1 MSVTS
6 LAASAP
12 RIELAHLPTPLEPLE
27 RLTAALG
34 GPEVWV
40 KRDDCTGLGIGGNK
54 VRKLEYVMADAVAA
68 GADTVIGV
76 GVPQSN
82 AVRQTAAAAARLG
95 LGCHLLLLTGRVPGT
110 GAEYETSGNV
120 LLDRLLGAS
129 VEFVPWQGGDVGA
142 EVKARVERLEAEGR
156 RPYPLPYGISNGL
169 GALGY
174 ARFAVELAGQLEAL
188 RLGAAAVVM
197 AAGSGGT
204 QAGAVLGMR
213 EVLPDTGLVGIDVDA
228 EPDRVR
234 GDVLAVAAE
243 LAALAGVAEPDPA
256 TVEVVAGYA
265 GPGYGVPTDGMVEA
279 VRTAARLEGLLLD
292 PVYTGKAFAG
302 MLDLVRQGRWGRGD
316 RVVFVH
322 TGGTPALFA
331 YRAAFDGA

>member
-1 MSVTS
+1 MSVSS
-6 LAASAP
+6 LVASAP
-12 RIELAHLPTPLEPLE
+12 RIELAHLPTPLEPME

-34 GPEVWV
+34 GPEIWV

-54 VRKLEYVMADAVAA
+54 VRKLEYVMADAVAS

-95 LGCHLLLLTGRVPGT
+95 LGCRLLLLTGRVPGT
-110 GAEYETSGNV
+110 DPDYETSGNV
-120 LLDRLLGAS
+120 LLDRLLGAE
-129 VEFVPWQGGDVGA
+129 VEFVPWGADVAA
-142 EVKARVERLEAEGR
+142 EVRARVERLEADGH
-156 RPYPLPYGISNGL
+156 RPYPLPYGISTGL

-174 ARFAVELAGQLEAL
+174 ARFAVELAGQLEGVGIDAS
-188 RLGAAAVVM
+188 AVVM

-204 QAGAVLGMR
+204 QAGAVLGMG
-213 EVLPDTGLVGIDVDA
+213 EVLPGTRLVGIDVDA

-243 LAALAGVAEPDPA
+243 LAALAGVPEPEPSA
-256 TVEVVAGYA
+256 VEVVGGYA

-302 MLDLVRQGRWGRGD
+302 MLDLVRQGRWGSGD

-331 YRAAFDGA
+331 YRATFAGG